1 MGYDGLYV
9 ESSKAQFYGCNCK
22 GPDRELSA
30 QNVIATCRSLRKR
43 ISDVEGPGERELY
56 FI

>member
-22 GPDRELSA
+22 GPDRELFA

-43 ISDVEGPGERELY
+43 ISDVESPGERELY